1 MIEHIENVA
10 HITDQGMLLAER
22 LERIVQHRPEDVGA
36 YLTNIAK
43 QDTQQDFLT
52 FDEPMMLVHG
62 AIDFF
67 EPFAKANDR
76 DFDENETNAYTLVI
90 PGEEPISRH
99 FRGLEEASSPLHHI
113 LKTEIVSKETE
124 QVLEKAWYNEIIAKE
139 DRDLEKVK
147 QLVGRNLNVT
157 EKDFRIR

>member
-1 MIEHIENVA
+1 MI
-10 HITDQGMLLAER
+10 
-22 LERIVQHRPEDVGA
+22 
-36 YLTNIAK
+36 
-43 QDTQQDFLT
+43 
-52 FDEPMMLVHG
+52 LVHG
-62 AIDFF
+62 ATDFF

-76 DFDENETNAYTLVI
+76 DFGEHETIAYTLVI
-90 PGEEPISRH
+90 SGEESISQH

-124 QVLEKAWYNEIIAKE
+124 QVLEKAWYNEVIAKE